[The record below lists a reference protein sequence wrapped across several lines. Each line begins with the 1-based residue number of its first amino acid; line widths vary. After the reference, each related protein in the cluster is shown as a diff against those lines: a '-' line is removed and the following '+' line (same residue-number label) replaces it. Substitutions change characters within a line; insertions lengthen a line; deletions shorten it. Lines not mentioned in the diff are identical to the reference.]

1 MCSCWM
7 NRLDEEYW
15 FLQLGEAALCIQV
28 LSLKQGVLLV
38 AVAVF

>member
-1 MCSCWM
+1 MYSSRM